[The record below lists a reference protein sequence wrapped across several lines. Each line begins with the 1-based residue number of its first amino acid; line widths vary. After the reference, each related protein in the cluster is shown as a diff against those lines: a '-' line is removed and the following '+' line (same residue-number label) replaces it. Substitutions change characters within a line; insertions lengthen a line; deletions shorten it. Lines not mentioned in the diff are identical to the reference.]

1 MMKIELTKIWWL
13 WIPIAFVFV
22 QIGLERSATPEVL
35 SAIMSENGPHE
46 LFQFFIM
53 LAAALVSVDVLCQ
66 RPWKIAPW
74 LLVWVLLAGLGC
86 IYIAAEE
93 ISWGQQF
100 LKWQTPDF
108 WQGVNDQNETNI
120 HNTSSWFD
128 QKPRLILMIGTI
140 VGAII
145 IPLLRKYRPGLV
157 PEKFSII
164 YPPATL
170 ALLSVLLVGTNLLN
184 HAQDDLM
191 ARSSEVEEVFL
202 FYFMLLYMIILRGR
216 VLKHER

>member
-1 MMKIELTKIWWL
+1 MNNELTKIWWL
-13 WIPIAFVFV
+13 WIPIAFVLV
-22 QIGLERSATPEVL
+22 QIGLERSAAPEVL
-35 SAIMSENGPHE
+35 SALMSENGPHE

-53 LAAALVSVDVLCQ
+53 LAAALVSADMLCQ
-66 RPWKIAPW
+66 RPWKISPW
-74 LLVWVLLAGLGC
+74 FTVWVLLAAVAC
-86 IYIAAEE
+86 IYIAGEE

-108 WQGVNDQNETNI
+108 WNGVNDQQETNI

-128 QKPRLILMIGTI
+128 QKPRLILMIGTV

-145 IPLLRKYRPGLV
+145 IPLLRKYKPGLV
-157 PEKFSII
+157 PEKFAII

-170 ALLSVLLVGTNLLN
+170 GLLAVLLVGTNLLN
-184 HAQDDLM
+184 HFDGGLM
-191 ARSSEVEEVFL
+191 ARSSEIEEVFL

-216 VLKHER
+216 VLKNQG